1 MLTQIRTIAFYTLL
15 EALRNRLS
23 WLMLAVA
30 FIGIA
35 LSGFLKDMALTESA
49 QLQVALLASFLRF
62 AAAFLIATFVI
73 TSMVRE
79 MNDKGLELLLSLS
92 LPRSAYLLGKLL
104 GYCLLAVMPA
114 LLFGGLT
121 VFFSP
126 IQQSLLWTLS
136 LVCEL
141 WIIVAFA
148 ILCVLSMNQILTA
161 LSATMGF
168 YLLARSI
175 TALLLI
181 ANDPLASTSTSQV
194 WMQKVMNGIANVLP
208 HLDQF
213 TRTEWLVYQSGNWSM
228 LNMLVVQCVI
238 SMSLLGAAAMFDLYR
253 KNI

>member
-1 MLTQIRTIAFYTLL
+1 MFKQIRTIAFYTLL

-23 WLMLAVA
+23 WLMIAIA
-30 FIGIA
+30 FIAIA

-62 AAAFLIATFVI
+62 SAAFLIATFVI

-92 LPRSAYLLGKLL
+92 LPRSAYLFGKLL
-104 GYCLLAVMPA
+104 GYCSLAVIPA
-114 LLFGGLT
+114 FVFGGLT
-121 VFFSP
+121 IFFSP
-126 IQQSLLWTLS
+126 LQQSILWSLS
-136 LVCEL
+136 LICEL

-181 ANDPLASTSTSQV
+181 ANDPLASTSISQI
-194 WMQKVMNGIANVLP
+194 WMQKVMNGIASVLP

-213 TRTEWLVYQSGNWSM
+213 TRTEWLVYQSGNWTM
-228 LNMLVVQCVI
+228 LNMIIVQSVI

>member
-1 MLTQIRTIAFYTLL
+1 MFKQIRTIAFYTLL

-23 WLMLAVA
+23 WLMFAVA
-30 FIGIA
+30 FIAIA

-92 LPRSAYLLGKLL
+92 LPRSAYLLGKLV
-104 GYCLLAVMPA
+104 GYCTLAVMPA

-121 VFFSP
+121 LFFSP
-126 IQQSLLWTLS
+126 IQQSLLWSLS
-136 LVCEL
+136 LICEL

-148 ILCVLSMNQILTA
+148 ILCVLSMHQILTA

-194 WMQKVMNGIANVLP
+194 WMQKLMNGIANVLP

-228 LNMLVVQCVI
+228 LGMLVVQCVI